1 MRHRRHRD
9 LLRRP
14 WDEVGYWALDL
25 EMTGLD
31 TRHDSIIA
39 VGMVPVLHRAIR
51 VGEGYATLVALGD
64 GEPFSSAGVPAHQLL
79 PSALAGAPALSDVVD
94 AIEVRLRGAVL
105 VVHAAGVDLPFLR
118 KAFGDTG
125 RSWPDPPVV
134 DTVALLRRHERHPLA
149 PVGATAGLAAARSRL
164 GLPPHDA
171 HNAFADAVATAEL
184 FLVLAHRLGA
194 RTAKDLVAGPWPLA
208 GPLSRR

>member
-14 WDEVGYWALDL
+14 WDEVRYWALDL

-39 VGMVPVLHRAIR
+39 VGMVPVRDRAVR
-51 VGEGYATLVALGD
+51 VGEGYTTLVALHD
-64 GEPFSSAGVPAHQLL
+64 GEPFPTAGLRAHQLL
-79 PSALAGAPALSDVVD
+79 PSALKGAPPLADVVD
-94 AIEVRLRGAVL
+94 AIELRLRGAVL
-105 VVHAAGVDLPFLR
+105 VVHAAAVDVPFLR

-125 RSWPDPPVV
+125 RLWPDPPVV
-134 DTVALLRRHERHPLA
+134 DTVALLRRHELDLPA
-149 PVGATAGLAAARSRL
+149 QGGTTGGLAAARSRL

-171 HNAFADAVATAEL
+171 HDAFADAVATAEL

-194 RTAKDLVAGPWPLA
+194 RTAKDLVAGPWP
-208 GPLSRR
+208 GRLSRR